1 MWAAIGLLAVTLL
14 IDVVD
19 FVDAF
24 WRSTPDPTW
33 ETRWRSLDPTESTW
47 LAYMATSR
55 NWIATLTDP
64 EEIAL
69 ARGFRRHER
78 RYVVYA
84 DLAVV
89 PFVVAACILLIGGVL
104 SIGIVGIVAFTFTG
118 VRNLAVY
125 LRARKIRKDY
135 REAKANYAALTS
147 PTPAPAG

>member
-1 MWAAIGLLAVTLL
+1 MREDSRVWPAIGLLGITLV

-19 FVDAF
+19 FAEVF
-24 WRSTPDPTW
+24 WRSAPDPTW
-33 ETRWRSLDPTESTW
+33 DTRWRSLDPTESTW

-55 NWIATLTDP
+55 NWIATLSDP

-89 PFVVAACILLIGGVL
+89 PFVVAAAVLLVAGLV
-104 SIGIVGIVAFTFTG
+104 SIGSSASWPSSSPPPAVRSSPSAGDGSRRPTSRQKPPTG
-118 VRNLAVY
+118 
-125 LRARKIRKDY
+125 
-135 REAKANYAALTS
+135 
-147 PTPAPAG
+147 G